1 MCDFATEIKNLNYLK
16 NNSYYSKIPNI
27 YESGIYN
34 NKQYIV
40 LSKIEG
46 ERLSDILI
54 KNDNLRKE

>member
-1 MCDFATEIKNLNYLK
+1 MWFATEIKNLNYLK

-40 LSKIEG
+40 LSN
-46 ERLSDILI
+46 R
-54 KNDNLRKE
+54 